1 MQIEDL
7 LDECVR
13 IKAVGGDVESLLAQY
28 PAMRHEVEVLLKLAD
43 SAAQLPPPRLDSAA
57 RRRMEDRLRARMRN
71 PLPDDPKAHT
81 RFDSDE
87 FVHILAT
94 RLGASREELRR
105 YLGPYGAQQLAEF
118 LGLPGYGGLFEALRV
133 LVRCL
138 RLIEAQGVPL

>member
-7 LDECVR
+7 LDECLR
-13 IKAVGGDVESLLAQY
+13 IQAAGGDVEPLLARH
-28 PAMRHEVEVLLKLAD
+28 PALRHEVKALLKLAE
-43 SAAQLPPPRLDSAA
+43 SAAQLPSSHLDSAA

-71 PLPDDPKAHT
+71 PLPDDPKAHS

-87 FVHILAT
+87 FARILAT
-94 RLGASREELRR
+94 RLGASRDELGR
-105 YLGPYGAQQLAEF
+105 YLGPYGARQLVEF